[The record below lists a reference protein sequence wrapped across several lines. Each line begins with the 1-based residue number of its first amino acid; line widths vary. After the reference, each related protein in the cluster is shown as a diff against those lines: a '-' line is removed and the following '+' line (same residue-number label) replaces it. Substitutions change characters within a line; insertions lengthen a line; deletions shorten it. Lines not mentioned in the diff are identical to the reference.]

1 MLSISNPQTMKT
13 FVIVKKIILYNKL
26 HKQSIK
32 IYCHYRLRMS
42 ISNSK
47 ATIEIIVIV
56 QMSISNSN
64 RQ

>member
-1 MLSISNPQTMKT
+1 MKT
-13 FVIVKKIILYNKL
+13 FVIVKKITQYNKL